1 MPDLKRMR
9 NQLAH
14 TICSSAHRTEARK
27 PLSQTSGLSELN
39 YSRIAHR
46 QVARL
51 YGLTAGARYR
61 KRKISAAH
69 SRLDRLERAFA
80 AVCRRKLDDLSI
92 GQNFIGCGA
101 RMSAARWAERLP
113 LKLSGQKKDFHIKEL
128 SAVWR
133 MFIRMRSGRLGSD
146 TAGLDGERS
155 KKPAFQRSLTALRPM
170 RAS

>member
-1 MPDLKRMR
+1 MADLKRMR

-14 TICSSAHRTEARK
+14 TICSGAHRTEARK

-101 RMSAARWAERLP
+101 KNVSRPLGREAALEAVGE
-113 LKLSGQKKDFHIKEL
+113 KKDFHIKEL
-128 SAVWR
+128 
-133 MFIRMRSGRLGSD
+133 
-146 TAGLDGERS
+146 
-155 KKPAFQRSLTALRPM
+155 
-170 RAS
+170 

>member
-9 NQLAH
+9 NQLTH

-27 PLSQTSGLSELN
+27 PLSQTSRLSKLN
-39 YSRIAHR
+39 HRRIAHR

-80 AVCRRKLDDLSI
+80 AVCRKKLDDLSI
-92 GQNFIGCGA
+92 GQNFIGCGTKNVS
-101 RMSAARWAERLP
+101 RPLGREAALEAVGE
-113 LKLSGQKKDFHIKEL
+113 KKDFHIKEL

-155 KKPAFQRSLTALRPM
+155 KNQLFSSASLLCAL
-170 RAS
+170 